1 MQVFLD
7 TNIFLYAAGGP
18 HPEREACAGLLQRI
32 GEGALE
38 ATVNTEVV
46 QELLFVLARRGRRR
60 EGLKL
65 ARSVLS
71 LFPGLLPVTREDM
84 LRACDLLERYPRL
97 PVRDAIHVATML
109 NNGLQTVVSVDSDFD
124 QVAGIRRVPPAQP

>member
-1 MQVFLD
+1 MQIFLD

-18 HPEREACAGLLQRI
+18 HPEREACVRLLQQI
-32 GEGALE
+32 GDGSLD

-46 QELLFVLARRGRRR
+46 QELLFVLARRGRRQD
-60 EGLKL
+60 GLKL
-65 ARSVLS
+65 ARHVLS
-71 LFPGLLPVTREDM
+71 LFPGLLPVTRKDM
-84 LRACDLLERYPRL
+84 LRACDLLDRYPRL

-124 QVAGIRRVPPAQP
+124 HVAAIRRVPPGSA

>member
-7 TNIFLYAAGGP
+7 TNVFLYAAGGP
-18 HPEREACAGLLQRI
+18 HPDREPCVGLLQRV
-32 GEGALE
+32 GEGSLE

-46 QELLFVLARRGRRR
+46 QELLFVLARRGRHQ
-60 EGLKL
+60 EGLRL

-84 LRACDLLERYPRL
+84 LAACDLLERHPRL
-97 PVRDAIHVATML
+97 PVRDAIHAATML
-109 NNGLQTVVSVDSDFD
+109 NNGLHTLVSVDSDFD
-124 QVAGIRRVPPAQP
+124 QIAAIRRITPDSA